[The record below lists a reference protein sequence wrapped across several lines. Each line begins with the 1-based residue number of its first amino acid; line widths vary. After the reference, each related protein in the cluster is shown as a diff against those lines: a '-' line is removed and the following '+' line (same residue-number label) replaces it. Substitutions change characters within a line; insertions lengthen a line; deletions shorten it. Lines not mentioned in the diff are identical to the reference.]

1 MASNFSPMFFEQ
13 PIVIFDTTQSLNSTS
28 GSFVLYGGVSINAT
42 YQSTTTS
49 TGAFV
54 LSGGMGIQKQLSVG
68 GITTIYNTTESEG
81 TNSGALVVAGGVGIA
96 KNLHVGEDTFI
107 GGNLYVNGITT
118 SVNSTTIN
126 VVDNTFTLN
135 SGPAGSRDAGFLI
148 QRFQESSDSGAGDV
162 VGANE
167 PVVLSGVLASG
178 GTGSVTF
185 ATTDAALNPTGW
197 WIKVTSGATV
207 YARKVSSSS
216 NTGTVVTANFLDLDT
231 YTDPQGVS
239 QLTHNDEPFT
249 SAVSSADS
257 FALYNR
263 NYVAQYYDEAN
274 DEYIMGYISHA
285 QDIQTALQKTDLLNI
300 RSKGLYATN
309 STITNLSVSALTAG
323 NIGLDQATILSTFVV
338 TGTTTL
344 ASLMVSGG
352 SQVGGT
358 LTVSGA
364 STLNNGITA
373 GSLNVT
379 GESLLHGAVTAGALA
394 VTGQSLLRLGVTA
407 GSLNVT
413 GESWLQG
420 AVTAGGLNVTGQSLL
435 QLGVSAGSLNV
446 TGESWLQGAVTAGAL
461 NVTGQSLLQLG
472 VSAGSLNVTGESWL
486 QGAVTAGGLNVTGQ
500 SLLQLGVS
508 AGSLNVT
515 GESWLQGAVTAGGL
529 NVTGQ
534 SLLQLGVSAGSL
546 NVTGES
552 WLQGAV
558 TAGALNVTGQSLLQ
572 LGVSAG
578 SLNVTGES
586 WLQGAVTAGGLNVTG
601 QSLLQLGVSAG
612 SLNVTGESWLQ
623 GAVTA
628 GGLNVTGQSL
638 LQLGVSAGSLN
649 VTGESWLQG
658 AVTAGGL
665 NVTGESLLQLGVSA
679 GSLNVT
685 GESWLQGAVTAGG
698 LNVTG
703 QSLLQLGLTGG
714 SLNITGESWLQGAV
728 TAGALAVTGQSLLR
742 LGASAGS
749 LNVTGESWLQGAVTA
764 GALNVTGQSLLQ
776 LGVTAGSLNVTGEST
791 LHANVTMGSNAVVV
805 GPAFQIP
812 YGDTASRPTPA
823 QDGYIR
829 YNTEYSSF
837 EGYGPGDAWGS
848 LGGVID
854 IAQTTKILASASP
867 NVTDGNLYFYTKG
880 VEYMRINSAG
890 NIGIHTTVPNYTL
903 DVIGTLGVS
912 VGVTTGSLNVTG
924 ASIMEDN
931 LTVTTGSVIISTN
944 DYTPIINA
952 TSATGGSIIF
962 NSVDVSPSMGDISR
976 ERSFN
981 SANNVSSASN
991 ITGFAFSN
999 AIVRAFDA
1007 VLSVTILSS
1016 EGNKYAYY
1024 NLKGVQ
1030 KGSNWVINSSY
1041 VGDVTG
1047 YTFSITNAGQV
1058 QYTSTDV
1065 DGWTSA
1071 TINFRALTTTI

>member
-1 MASNFSPMFFEQ
+1 MASNFSPMYFEQ

-42 YQSTTTS
+42 YDSSSTS

-54 LSGGMGIQKQLSVG
+54 LSGGMGIQKNLSVG

-81 TNSGALVVAGGVGIA
+81 TGSGALVVKGGVGIA
-96 KNLHVGEDTFI
+96 KNLHIGEDTFI
-107 GGNLYVNGITT
+107 GGNLYVNGVTT

-167 PVVLSGVLASG
+167 PVVLSGTLASG
-178 GTGSVTF
+178 STSSVTF

-216 NTGTVVTANFLDLDT
+216 NNGTVVTANFLDTDT

-239 QLTHNDEPFT
+239 QPTHNDEPFT
-249 SAVSSADS
+249 SAVSSTNP

-263 NYVAQYYDEAN
+263 NYVAQYYDESN
-274 DEYIMGYISHA
+274 DEYILGYISDAH
-285 QDIQTALQKTDLLNI
+285 DIQTALQNTDLLNV
-300 RSKGLYATN
+300 RSKGVYATN
-309 STITNLSVSALTAG
+309 STITNLTVTSLSAG

-352 SQVGGT
+352 SQVGGAF
-358 LTVSGA
+358 TVSGA

-379 GESLLHGAVTAGALA
+379 GETLLHGAVTAGALA
-394 VTGQSLLRLGVTA
+394 VTGQSLLQLGVSA

-413 GESWLQG
+413 GETLLHG
-420 AVTAGGLNVTGQSLL
+420 AVTAGALAVTGESLL
-435 QLGVSAGSLNV
+435 RLGVSAGSLNV

-461 NVTGQSLLQLG
+461 AVTGQSLLRLG

-515 GESWLQGAVTAGGL
+515 GESTLH
-529 NVTGQ
+529 
-534 SLLQLGVSAGSL
+534 
-546 NVTGES
+546 GE
-552 WLQGAV
+552 V

-572 LGVSAG
+572 LGASAG

-586 WLQGAVTAGGLNVTG
+586 TLHGAVTAGALT
-601 QSLLQLGVSAG
+601 
-612 SLNVTGESWLQ
+612 VTGES
-623 GAVTA
+623 
-628 GGLNVTGQSL
+628 L
-638 LQLGVSAGSLN
+638 LRLGVSAGSLN

-703 QSLLQLGLTGG
+703 QSLLQLGVSAGSLNVTGESTLHGAVTAGGLNVTGQSLLRLGVSAGSLNVTGESWLQGAVTAGGLNVTGQSLLQLGLTGG

-728 TAGALAVTGQSLLR
+728 TAGALAVTGESLLR
-742 LGASAGS
+742 
-749 LNVTGESWLQGAVTA
+749 
-764 GALNVTGQSLLQ
+764 

-791 LHANVTMGSNAVVV
+791 LHNNVTMGSNVVVV

-812 YGDTASRPTPA
+812 YGDVAARPVAP

-837 EGYGPGDAWGS
+837 EGYGAGDSWGS

-867 NVTDGNLYFYTKG
+867 NVTDGNLYFYTVG
-880 VEYMRINSAG
+880 TERMRVNSAG
-890 NIGIHTTVPNYTL
+890 NIGIHTSTPTNTL
-903 DVIGTLGVS
+903 DVVGTLGVTL
-912 VGVTTGSLNVTG
+912 GITTGSLNVTG

-931 LTVTTGSVIISTN
+931 FTVTTGSVTISTN
-944 DYTPIINA
+944 DYTPIIGA
-952 TSATGGSIIF
+952 TFATGGSIIF

-976 ERSFN
+976 ERVFN
-981 SANNVSSASN
+981 ASNNVTSPTN

-999 AIVRAFDA
+999 EVVRAFDA
-1007 VLSVTILSS
+1007 VVSVTILD
-1016 EGNKYAYY
+1016 EGSNKYAYY
-1024 NLKGVQ
+1024 NLKGIQ

-1047 YTFSITNAGQV
+1047 YTFSINNSGQI
-1058 QYTSTDV
+1058 QYTSTSIA
-1065 DGWTSA
+1065 GWISA
-1071 TINFRALTTTI
+1071 TVHFRALTTTK

>member
-1 MASNFSPMFFEQ
+1 MASNFSPMYFEQ

-42 YQSTTTS
+42 YDSTTTS

-54 LSGGMGIQKQLSVG
+54 LSGGMGIQKNLSVG

-81 TNSGALVVAGGVGIA
+81 TGSGALVVNGGVGIA
-96 KNLHVGEDTFI
+96 KNLHIGEDTFI
-107 GGNLYVNGITT
+107 GGNLYVNGVTT

-148 QRFQESSDSGAGDV
+148 QRFQESSDTGAGDII
-162 VGANE
+162 GANE
-167 PVVLSGVLASG
+167 PVVLSGTLASG

-216 NTGTVVTANFLDLDT
+216 NTGGVVTANFSDT
-231 YTDPQGVS
+231 DSYTDPDGIS

-249 SAVSSADS
+249 NTVNIGDS

-263 NYVAQYYDEAN
+263 NYVAQYYDESN
-274 DEYIMGYISHA
+274 DEYIMGYISDAHDP
-285 QDIQTALQKTDLLNI
+285 QIHLKETDLLNV
-300 RSKGLYATN
+300 RSKGVYATN
-309 STITNLSVSALTAG
+309 STITNLTVTSLSAG

-344 ASLMVSGG
+344 ASLMISGG
-352 SQVGGT
+352 SQIGGNM
-358 LTVSGA
+358 TVSGA

-379 GESLLHGAVTAGALA
+379 GETLLHGAVTAGALA
-394 VTGQSLLRLGVTA
+394 VTGQSLLRLGVSA

-413 GESWLQG
+413 GETLLHG
-420 AVTAGGLNVTGQSLL
+420 AVTAGALAVTGQSLL
-435 QLGVSAGSLNV
+435 RLGVSAGSLNV

-461 NVTGQSLLQLG
+461 AVTGQSLLR
-472 VSAGSLNVTGESWL
+472 
-486 QGAVTAGGLNVTGQ
+486 
-500 SLLQLGVS
+500 
-508 AGSLNVT
+508 
-515 GESWLQGAVTAGGL
+515 
-529 NVTGQ
+529 
-534 SLLQLGVSAGSL
+534 
-546 NVTGES
+546 
-552 WLQGAV
+552 
-558 TAGALNVTGQSLLQ
+558 

-665 NVTGESLLQLGVSA
+665 NVTG
-679 GSLNVT
+679 
-685 GESWLQGAVTAGG
+685 
-698 LNVTG
+698 

-714 SLNITGESWLQGAV
+714 SLNITGQSTLHGTV
-728 TAGALAVTGQSLLR
+728 TAGG
-742 LGASAGS
+742 
-749 LNVTGESWLQGAVTA
+749 
-764 GALNVTGQSLLQ
+764 LNVTGQSLLQ

-791 LHANVTMGSNAVVV
+791 LDSNVTMGSNVVVV

-812 YGDTASRPTPA
+812 VGDIAARPVAP

-837 EGYGPGDAWGS
+837 EGYGAGDSWGS

-867 NVTDGNLYFYTKG
+867 NATDGNLYFYTVG
-880 VEYMRINSAG
+880 DERMRVNSAG
-890 NIGIHTTVPNYTL
+890 NIGIHTSTPTNTL
-903 DVIGTLGVS
+903 DVVGTLGVTL
-912 VGVTTGSLNVTG
+912 GITTGSLNVTG
-924 ASIMEDN
+924 ASIMQDN
-931 LTVTTGSVIISTN
+931 FTVTTGSVTISTN
-944 DYTPIINA
+944 DYTPIIGA
-952 TSATGGSIIF
+952 TFATGGSIIF

-976 ERSFN
+976 ERVFN
-981 SANNVSSASN
+981 ASNNVTSPTN

-999 AIVRAFDA
+999 EVVRAFDA
-1007 VLSVTILSS
+1007 VVSVTILD
-1016 EGNKYAYY
+1016 EGSNKYAYY
-1024 NLKGVQ
+1024 NLKGIQ

-1047 YTFSITNAGQV
+1047 YTFSINNSGQI
-1058 QYTSTDV
+1058 QYTSTSIA
-1065 DGWTSA
+1065 GWISA
-1071 TINFRALTTTI
+1071 TVHFRALTTTK

>member
-420 AVTAGGLNVTGQSLL
+420 AVTAG
-435 QLGVSAGSLNV
+435 
-446 TGESWLQGAVTAGAL
+446 AL

-472 VSAGSLNVTGESWL
+472 VSAGP
-486 QGAVTAGGLNVTGQ
+486 
-500 SLLQLGVS
+500 
-508 AGSLNVT
+508 LNVT

-558 TAGALNVTGQSLLQ
+558 TAGA
-572 LGVSAG
+572 
-578 SLNVTGES
+578 
-586 WLQGAVTAGGLNVTG
+586 LNVTG

-890 NIGIHTTVPNYTL
+890 NIGIHTTAPNYTL

>member
-379 GESLLHGAVTAGALA
+379 GESILHGAVTAGALA
-394 VTGQSLLRLGVTA
+394 VTGQSLLRLGVT
-407 GSLNVT
+407 
-413 GESWLQG
+413 
-420 AVTAGGLNVTGQSLL
+420 
-435 QLGVSAGSLNV
+435 AGSLNV

-665 NVTGESLLQLGVSA
+665 NVTG
-679 GSLNVT
+679 
-685 GESWLQGAVTAGG
+685 
-698 LNVTG
+698 
-703 QSLLQLGLTGG
+703 
-714 SLNITGESWLQGAV
+714 
-728 TAGALAVTGQSLLR
+728 QSLLR
-742 LGASAGS
+742 LGVSAGS

-854 IAQTTKILASASP
+854 IAQSTKILASASP
-867 NVTDGNLYFYTKG
+867 NVTDGNLYFYTVG
-880 VEYMRINSAG
+880 VEYMRLNSAG
-890 NIGIHTTVPNYTL
+890 NIGIHTTAPNYTL

-944 DYTPIINA
+944 DYTPIIGA

>member
-42 YQSTTTS
+42 YQSTDTS
-49 TGAFV
+49 SGAFV
-54 LSGGMGIQKQLSVG
+54 LSGGMGIQKQLNVG
-68 GITTIYNTTESEG
+68 GITHIYAEDESEG
-81 TNSGALVVAGGVGIA
+81 VNSGALVVDGGVGIS
-96 KNLHVGEDTFI
+96 KNLHVGADTFI
-107 GGNLYVNGITT
+107 AGNLYVNGLTT

-148 QRFQESSDSGAGDV
+148 QRYQTAVDNGSGDV

-167 PVVLSGVLASG
+167 PVVFSGGLLSG
-178 GTGSVTF
+178 GTSSITF

-197 WIKVTSGATV
+197 WIKVTHGATV
-207 YARKVSSSS
+207 YARKISSHT
-216 NTGTVVTANFLDLDT
+216 NDGTTVTANFLDTDT

-239 QLTHNDEPFT
+239 QSTHNDKPFT
-249 SAVSSADS
+249 SSVSAADP

-263 NYVAQYYDEAN
+263 NYVAQFYDEAN
-274 DEYIMGYISHA
+274 DEYIMGYISDAH
-285 QDIQTALQKTDLLNI
+285 DIQTALQKTDLLNI
-300 RSKGLYATN
+300 RSKGLYAIN
-309 STITNLSVSALTAG
+309 STISNLKVTSLSAG

-394 VTGQSLLRLGVTA
+394 VTG
-407 GSLNVT
+407 
-413 GESWLQG
+413 E
-420 AVTAGGLNVTGQSLL
+420 SLL

-461 NVTGQSLLQLG
+461 NVTG
-472 VSAGSLNVTGESWL
+472 E
-486 QGAVTAGGLNVTGQ
+486 
-500 SLLQLGVS
+500 
-508 AGSLNVT
+508 
-515 GESWLQGAVTAGGL
+515 
-529 NVTGQ
+529 

-558 TAGALNVTGQSLLQ
+558 TAGALNVTGVSLLQ
-572 LGVSAG
+572 LGV
-578 SLNVTGES
+578 T
-586 WLQGAVTAGGLNVTG
+586 
-601 QSLLQLGVSAG
+601 
-612 SLNVTGESWLQ
+612 
-623 GAVTA
+623 
-628 GGLNVTGQSL
+628 
-638 LQLGVSAGSLN
+638 AGSLN

-665 NVTGESLLQLGVSA
+665 NVTGESLLQLG
-679 GSLNVT
+679 
-685 GESWLQGAVTAGG
+685 
-698 LNVTG
+698 
-703 QSLLQLGLTGG
+703 LTGG
-714 SLNITGESWLQGAV
+714 SLNI
-728 TAGALAVTGQSLLR
+728 
-742 LGASAGS
+742 
-749 LNVTGESWLQGAVTA
+749 TGESWLQGAVTA

-791 LHANVTMGSNAVVV
+791 LHDNVTMGSNAVVV

-812 YGDTASRPTPA
+812 YGDVASRPAVPL
-823 QDGYIR
+823 DGYIR

-837 EGYGPGDAWGS
+837 EGYGPGDSWGS

-854 IAQTTKILASASP
+854 IAQETKILASASP
-867 NVTDGNLYFYTKG
+867 NITDGNLYFYTKG
-880 VEYMRINSAG
+880 VEYMRLNSAG
-890 NIGIHTTVPNYTL
+890 NIGIHTSAPNYTV

-912 VGVTTGSLNVTG
+912 GGITTGSINVTG
-924 ASIMEDN
+924 ATTLHN
-931 LTVTTGSVIISTN
+931 NFTVTTGNISLNTN
-944 DYTPIINA
+944 DVTPIIGA

-976 ERSFN
+976 ERKFN
-981 SANNVSSASN
+981 SANNVSAASS
-991 ITGFAFSN
+991 ITGFLFNN
-999 AIVRAFDA
+999 AVVRAFDA
-1007 VLSVTILSS
+1007 VVSVTILSS
-1016 EGNKYAYY
+1016 TGNKYAYY

-1058 QYTSTDV
+1058 QYTSTDIT
-1065 DGWTSA
+1065 GWESGS
-1071 TINFRALTTTI
+1071 INFRALTTTL

>member
-1 MASNFSPMFFEQ
+1 MASNFSPMYFEQ

-42 YQSTTTS
+42 YDSTTTS

-54 LSGGMGIQKQLSVG
+54 LSGGMGIQKNLSVG

-81 TNSGALVVAGGVGIA
+81 TGSGALVVNGGVGIA
-96 KNLHVGEDTFI
+96 KNLHIGEDTFI
-107 GGNLYVNGITT
+107 GGNLYVNGVTT

-148 QRFQESSDSGAGDV
+148 QRFQESSDTGAGDII
-162 VGANE
+162 GANE
-167 PVVLSGVLASG
+167 PVVLSGTLASG

-216 NTGTVVTANFLDLDT
+216 NTASVVTANFSDT
-231 YTDPQGVS
+231 DSYTDPDGIS

-249 SAVSSADS
+249 NTVNIGDS

-263 NYVAQYYDEAN
+263 NYVAQYYDESN
-274 DEYIMGYISHA
+274 DEYIMGYISDAHDP
-285 QDIQTALQKTDLLNI
+285 QIHLKETDLLNV
-300 RSKGLYATN
+300 RSKGVYATN
-309 STITNLSVSALTAG
+309 STITNLTVTSLSAG

-344 ASLMVSGG
+344 ASLMISGG
-352 SQVGGT
+352 SQIGGNM
-358 LTVSGA
+358 TVSGA

-379 GESLLHGAVTAGALA
+379 GETLLHGAVTAGALA
-394 VTGQSLLRLGVTA
+394 VTGQSLLRLGVSA

-413 GESWLQG
+413 GETLLHG
-420 AVTAGGLNVTGQSLL
+420 AVTAGALAVTGQSLL
-435 QLGVSAGSLNV
+435 RLGVSAGSLNV

-461 NVTGQSLLQLG
+461 AVTGQSLLR
-472 VSAGSLNVTGESWL
+472 
-486 QGAVTAGGLNVTGQ
+486 
-500 SLLQLGVS
+500 
-508 AGSLNVT
+508 
-515 GESWLQGAVTAGGL
+515 
-529 NVTGQ
+529 
-534 SLLQLGVSAGSL
+534 
-546 NVTGES
+546 
-552 WLQGAV
+552 
-558 TAGALNVTGQSLLQ
+558 

-665 NVTGESLLQLGVSA
+665 NVTG
-679 GSLNVT
+679 
-685 GESWLQGAVTAGG
+685 
-698 LNVTG
+698 

-714 SLNITGESWLQGAV
+714 SLNITGQSTLHGTV
-728 TAGALAVTGQSLLR
+728 TAGG
-742 LGASAGS
+742 
-749 LNVTGESWLQGAVTA
+749 
-764 GALNVTGQSLLQ
+764 LNVTGQSLLQ

-791 LHANVTMGSNAVVV
+791 LDSNVTMGSNVVVV

-812 YGDTASRPTPA
+812 VGDIAARPVAP

-837 EGYGPGDAWGS
+837 EGYGAGDSWGS

-867 NVTDGNLYFYTKG
+867 NATDGNLYFYTVG
-880 VEYMRINSAG
+880 DERMRVNSAG
-890 NIGIHTTVPNYTL
+890 NIGIHTSTPTNTL
-903 DVIGTLGVS
+903 DVVGTLGVTL
-912 VGVTTGSLNVTG
+912 GITTGSLNVTG
-924 ASIMEDN
+924 ASIMQDN
-931 LTVTTGSVIISTN
+931 FTVTTGSVTISTN
-944 DYTPIINA
+944 DYTPIIGA
-952 TSATGGSIIF
+952 TFATGGSIIF

-976 ERSFN
+976 ERVFN
-981 SANNVSSASN
+981 ASNNVTSPTN

-999 AIVRAFDA
+999 EVVRAFDA
-1007 VLSVTILSS
+1007 VVSVTILD
-1016 EGNKYAYY
+1016 EGSNKYAYY
-1024 NLKGVQ
+1024 NLKGIQ

-1047 YTFSITNAGQV
+1047 YTFSINNSGEI
-1058 QYTSTDV
+1058 QYTSTSIA
-1065 DGWTSA
+1065 GWISA
-1071 TINFRALTTTI
+1071 TVHFRALTTTK

>member
-42 YQSTTTS
+42 YQSTDTS
-49 TGAFV
+49 SGAFV
-54 LSGGMGIQKQLSVG
+54 LSGGMGIQKQLNVG
-68 GITTIYNTTESEG
+68 GITHIYAEDESEG
-81 TNSGALVVAGGVGIA
+81 VNSGALVVDGGVGIS
-96 KNLHVGEDTFI
+96 KNLHVGADTFI
-107 GGNLYVNGITT
+107 AGNLYVNGLTT

-148 QRFQESSDSGAGDV
+148 QRYQTAVDNGSGDV

-167 PVVLSGVLASG
+167 PVVFSGGLLSG
-178 GTGSVTF
+178 GTSSITF

-197 WIKVTSGATV
+197 WIKVTHGATV
-207 YARKVSSSS
+207 YARKISSHT
-216 NTGTVVTANFLDLDT
+216 NDGTTVTANFLDTDT

-239 QLTHNDEPFT
+239 QSTHNDKPFT
-249 SAVSSADS
+249 SSVSAADP

-263 NYVAQYYDEAN
+263 NYVAQFYDEAN
-274 DEYIMGYISHA
+274 DEYIMGYISDAH
-285 QDIQTALQKTDLLNI
+285 DIQTALQKTDLLNI
-300 RSKGLYATN
+300 RSKGLYAIN
-309 STITNLSVSALTAG
+309 STISNLKVTSLSAG

-394 VTGQSLLRLGVTA
+394 VTGESLLQLGVSA

-420 AVTAGGLNVTGQSLL
+420 AVTAGALNVTGESLL

-486 QGAVTAGGLNVTGQ
+486 QGAVTAGALAVTGESLLRLGVTAGSLNVTGESWLQGAVTAGALNVTGQ

-515 GESWLQGAVTAGGL
+515 GESWLQGAVTAGALAVTGESLLQLGVSAGSLNVTGESWLQGAVTAGGLNVTGESLLQLGLTGGSLNITGESWLQGAVTAGAL

-534 SLLQLGVSAGSL
+534 SLLQLGVTAGSL

-601 QSLLQLGVSAG
+601 
-612 SLNVTGESWLQ
+612 E
-623 GAVTA
+623 
-628 GGLNVTGQSL
+628 
-638 LQLGVSAGSLN
+638 
-649 VTGESWLQG
+649 
-658 AVTAGGL
+658 
-665 NVTGESLLQLGVSA
+665 
-679 GSLNVT
+679 
-685 GESWLQGAVTAGG
+685 
-698 LNVTG
+698 
-703 QSLLQLGLTGG
+703 SLLQLGLTGG
-714 SLNITGESWLQGAV
+714 SLNI
-728 TAGALAVTGQSLLR
+728 
-742 LGASAGS
+742 
-749 LNVTGESWLQGAVTA
+749 TGESWLQGAVTA

-791 LHANVTMGSNAVVV
+791 LHDNVTMGSNAVVV

-812 YGDTASRPTPA
+812 YGDVASRPAVPL
-823 QDGYIR
+823 DGYIR

-837 EGYGPGDAWGS
+837 EGYGPGDSWGS

-854 IAQTTKILASASP
+854 IAQETKILASASP
-867 NVTDGNLYFYTKG
+867 NITDGNLYFYTKG
-880 VEYMRINSAG
+880 VEYMRLNSAG
-890 NIGIHTTVPNYTL
+890 NIGIHTSAPNYTV

-912 VGVTTGSLNVTG
+912 GGITTGSINVTG
-924 ASIMEDN
+924 ATTLHN
-931 LTVTTGSVIISTN
+931 NFTVTTGNISLNTN
-944 DYTPIINA
+944 DVTPIIGA

-976 ERSFN
+976 ERKFN
-981 SANNVSSASN
+981 SANNVSAASS
-991 ITGFAFSN
+991 ITGFLFNN
-999 AIVRAFDA
+999 AVVRAFDA
-1007 VLSVTILSS
+1007 VVSVTILSS
-1016 EGNKYAYY
+1016 TGNKYAYY

-1058 QYTSTDV
+1058 QYTSTDIT
-1065 DGWTSA
+1065 GWESGS
-1071 TINFRALTTTI
+1071 INFRALTTTL

>member
-28 GSFVLYGGVSINAT
+28 GSFVLHGGMSINAT
-42 YQSTTTS
+42 YQSSNTS
-49 TGAFV
+49 SGAFV

-68 GITTIYNTTESEG
+68 GITHVYAEDESEG
-81 TNSGALVVAGGVGIA
+81 VNSGALIVDGGVGIA
-96 KNLHVGEDTFI
+96 KNLHVGADTFI
-107 GGNLYVNGITT
+107 AGNLYVNGLTT

-148 QRFQESSDSGAGDV
+148 QRFQEWSDSGAGDV

-167 PVVLSGVLASG
+167 PVVFSGTLASG

-185 ATTDAALNPTGW
+185 ATTDGALNPTGW

-207 YARKVSSSS
+207 YARKISSSS
-216 NTGTVVTANFLDLDT
+216 NDGTTVTANFLDTDT

-239 QLTHNDEPFT
+239 QLTNNDKPFT
-249 SAVSSADS
+249 STVNAEDS

-263 NYVAQYYDEAN
+263 NYVAQYYDESN
-274 DEYIMGYISHA
+274 DEYILGYISHA
-285 QDIQTALQKTDLLNI
+285 HDIQTALQKTDLLNI
-300 RSKGLYATN
+300 RSKGVFATN
-309 STITNLSVSALTAG
+309 STIANLKVTSLSAG

-364 STLNNGITA
+364 SILNNGITA

-394 VTGQSLLRLGVTA
+394 VTGVSLLR
-407 GSLNVT
+407 
-413 GESWLQG
+413 
-420 AVTAGGLNVTGQSLL
+420 
-435 QLGVSAGSLNV
+435 LGVSAGSLNV

-486 QGAVTAGGLNVTGQ
+486 QGAVTAGGLNVTGE

-515 GESWLQGAVTAGGL
+515 GESWLQGAVTAGG
-529 NVTGQ
+529 
-534 SLLQLGVSAGSL
+534 
-546 NVTGES
+546 
-552 WLQGAV
+552 
-558 TAGALNVTGQSLLQ
+558 LNVTGQSLLQ

-665 NVTGESLLQLGVSA
+665 NVTGQSLLQLGVSAGSLNVTGESWLQGAVTAGGLNVTGQSLLQLGVSAGSLNVTGESWLQGAVTAGGLNVTGQSLLQLGVSA

-728 TAGALAVTGQSLLR
+728 TAGALAVTGESLLR
-742 LGASAGS
+742 
-749 LNVTGESWLQGAVTA
+749 
-764 GALNVTGQSLLQ
+764 

-791 LHANVTMGSNAVVV
+791 LQSNVTMGSNAVVV

-812 YGDTASRPTPA
+812 YGDVASRPSPA

-829 YNTEYSSF
+829 YNTEYSQF
-837 EGYGPGDAWGS
+837 EGFGPGDAWGS

-854 IAQTTKILASASP
+854 IAQTTKILASATP
-867 NVTDGNLYFYTKG
+867 NVTDGNLYFYTVG
-880 VEYMRINSAG
+880 TEYMRINSAG
-890 NIGIHTTVPNYTL
+890 NIGIHTTSPNYTL
-903 DVIGTLGVS
+903 DVVGTLGVTL
-912 VGVTTGSLNVTG
+912 GITTGSLNVTG

-931 LTVTTGSVIISTN
+931 FTVTTGSVTISTN
-944 DYTPIINA
+944 DYTPIIGG

-976 ERSFN
+976 ERKFL

-1047 YTFSITNAGQV
+1047 YTFSITNSGQV
-1058 QYTSTDV
+1058 QYTSTDIT
-1065 DGWTSA
+1065 GWDSA
-1071 TINFRALTTTI
+1071 SINFRALTTTL

>member
-13 PIVIFDTTQSLNSTS
+13 PIVIFDTTESLNSTS
-28 GSFVLYGGVSINAT
+28 GSFVLYGGVSINAA
-42 YQSTTTS
+42 YQSTNTS
-49 TGAFV
+49 SGAFV

-68 GITTIYNTTESEG
+68 GITTIYNETESEG

-96 KNLHVGEDTFI
+96 KNLHIGEDTFI

-148 QRFQESSDSGAGDV
+148 QRFQEWSDSGDGDV

-167 PVVLSGVLASG
+167 PIVLGGSLLSG
-178 GTGSVTF
+178 GTSSITF
-185 ATTDAALNPTGW
+185 ATTDATLNPTGW

-216 NTGTVVTANFLDLDT
+216 NNEGVVTANFLDTDS
-231 YTDPQGVS
+231 YTDTQGAS
-239 QLTHNDEPFT
+239 QLTHNDKPFT
-249 SAVSSADS
+249 SSVSLGNS

-263 NYVAQYYDEAN
+263 NYVAQYYDESN
-274 DEYIMGYISHA
+274 DEYILGYVSNTLDPF
-285 QDIQTALQKTDLLNI
+285 QEVLQKTDLLNV

-309 STITNLSVSALTAG
+309 STITNLQVTSLSAG

-394 VTGQSLLRLGVTA
+394 VTGQSLLRLGV
-407 GSLNVT
+407 
-413 GESWLQG
+413 
-420 AVTAGGLNVTGQSLL
+420 
-435 QLGVSAGSLNV
+435 SAGSLNV
-446 TGESWLQGAVTAGAL
+446 TGESLLHGAVTAGAL

-486 QGAVTAGGLNVTGQ
+486 QGAVTAGALAVTGQ
-500 SLLQLGVS
+500 SLLR
-508 AGSLNVT
+508 
-515 GESWLQGAVTAGGL
+515 
-529 NVTGQ
+529 
-534 SLLQLGVSAGSL
+534 LGVSAGSL

-558 TAGALNVTGQSLLQ
+558 TAGALAVTGQSLLR

-586 WLQGAVTAGGLNVTG
+586 WLQGAVTAGALAVTG
-601 QSLLQLGVSAG
+601 QSLLRLGVSAG

-628 GGLNVTGQSL
+628 GALAVTGQSL
-638 LQLGVSAGSLN
+638 LRLGVSAGSLN

-658 AVTAGGL
+658 AVTAGAL
-665 NVTGESLLQLGVSA
+665 AVTGQSLLRLGVSA

-685 GESWLQGAVTAGG
+685 GESWLQGAVTAGALAVTG
-698 LNVTG
+698 QSLLRLGVSAGSLNVTGESWLQGAVTAGALNVTG

-742 LGASAGS
+742 LGVSAGS

-764 GALNVTGQSLLQ
+764 GALAVTGQSLLR

-812 YGDTASRPTPA
+812 YGDVASRPTPA

-854 IAQTTKILASASP
+854 IAQSTKILASESP
-867 NVTDGNLYFYTKG
+867 NVTDGNLYFYTVG
-880 VEYMRINSAG
+880 TEYMRINSAG
-890 NIGIHTTVPNYTL
+890 NIGIHTTAPNYTL

-912 VGVTTGSLNVTG
+912 VGVTAGSLNVTG
-924 ASIMEDN
+924 ASIMQDN
-931 LTVTTGSVIISTN
+931 LTVTTGSVTVSTN

-952 TSATGGSIIF
+952 TSATGGSILF

-981 SANNVSSASN
+981 SANNVINATN

-999 AIVRAFDA
+999 AVVRAFDA
-1007 VLSVTILSS
+1007 VISVTILSS

-1041 VGDVTG
+1041 VGDATG

-1058 QYTSTDV
+1058 QYTSNNV
-1065 DGWTSA
+1065 VGWTSA

>member
-1 MASNFSPMFFEQ
+1 MASNFSPMYFEQ

-42 YQSTTTS
+42 YDSTTTS

-54 LSGGMGIQKQLSVG
+54 LSGGMGIQKNLSVG

-81 TNSGALVVAGGVGIA
+81 TGSGALVVNGGVGIA
-96 KNLHVGEDTFI
+96 KNLHIGEDTFI
-107 GGNLYVNGITT
+107 GGNLYVNGVTT

-148 QRFQESSDSGAGDV
+148 QRFQESSDTGAGDII
-162 VGANE
+162 GANE
-167 PVVLSGVLASG
+167 PVVLSGTLASG

-216 NTGTVVTANFLDLDT
+216 NTASVVTANFSDT
-231 YTDPQGVS
+231 DSYTDPDGIS

-249 SAVSSADS
+249 NTVNIGDS

-263 NYVAQYYDEAN
+263 NYVAQYYDESN
-274 DEYIMGYISHA
+274 DEYIMGYISDAHDP
-285 QDIQTALQKTDLLNI
+285 QIHLKETDLLNV
-300 RSKGLYATN
+300 RSKGVYATN
-309 STITNLSVSALTAG
+309 STITNLTVTSLSAG

-344 ASLMVSGG
+344 ASLMISGG
-352 SQVGGT
+352 SQIGGNM
-358 LTVSGA
+358 TVSGA

-379 GESLLHGAVTAGALA
+379 GETLLHGAVTAGALA
-394 VTGQSLLRLGVTA
+394 VTGQSLLRLGVSA

-413 GESWLQG
+413 GETLLHG
-420 AVTAGGLNVTGQSLL
+420 AVTAGALAVTGQSLL
-435 QLGVSAGSLNV
+435 RLGVSAGSLNV

-461 NVTGQSLLQLG
+461 AVTGQSLLR
-472 VSAGSLNVTGESWL
+472 
-486 QGAVTAGGLNVTGQ
+486 
-500 SLLQLGVS
+500 
-508 AGSLNVT
+508 
-515 GESWLQGAVTAGGL
+515 
-529 NVTGQ
+529 
-534 SLLQLGVSAGSL
+534 
-546 NVTGES
+546 
-552 WLQGAV
+552 
-558 TAGALNVTGQSLLQ
+558 

-665 NVTGESLLQLGVSA
+665 NVTG
-679 GSLNVT
+679 
-685 GESWLQGAVTAGG
+685 
-698 LNVTG
+698 

-714 SLNITGESWLQGAV
+714 SLNITGQSTLHGTV
-728 TAGALAVTGQSLLR
+728 TAGG
-742 LGASAGS
+742 
-749 LNVTGESWLQGAVTA
+749 
-764 GALNVTGQSLLQ
+764 LNVTGQSLLQ

-791 LHANVTMGSNAVVV
+791 LDSNVTMGSNVVVV

-812 YGDTASRPTPA
+812 VGDIAARPVAP

-837 EGYGPGDAWGS
+837 EGYGAGDSWGS

-867 NVTDGNLYFYTKG
+867 NATDGNLYFYTVG
-880 VEYMRINSAG
+880 DERMRVNSAG
-890 NIGIHTTVPNYTL
+890 NIGIHTSTPTNTL
-903 DVIGTLGVS
+903 DVVGTLGVTL
-912 VGVTTGSLNVTG
+912 GITTGSLNVTG
-924 ASIMEDN
+924 ASIMQDN
-931 LTVTTGSVIISTN
+931 FTVTTGSVTISTN
-944 DYTPIINA
+944 DYTPIIGA
-952 TSATGGSIIF
+952 TFATGGSIIF

-976 ERSFN
+976 ERVFN
-981 SANNVSSASN
+981 ASNNVTSPTN

-999 AIVRAFDA
+999 EVVRAFDA
-1007 VLSVTILSS
+1007 VVSVTILD
-1016 EGNKYAYY
+1016 EGSNKYAYY
-1024 NLKGVQ
+1024 NLKGIQ

-1047 YTFSITNAGQV
+1047 YTFSINNSGQI
-1058 QYTSTDV
+1058 QYTSTSIA
-1065 DGWTSA
+1065 GWISA
-1071 TINFRALTTTI
+1071 TVHFRALTTTK